1 MFNQAIIL
9 LLNSHHLLFKKEQSK
24 GRDNFLTSPIPILP
38 GTDSLELKTHF
49 LKDERE
55 SQMHFCVRNVHF
67 QNYPDGGDNYDHND
81 DVGDDNND
89 LIFLE

>member
-1 MFNQAIIL
+1 MR
-9 LLNSHHLLFKKEQSK
+9 
-24 GRDNFLTSPIPILP
+24 GRDNFLSSLIPILP
-38 GTDSLELKTHF
+38 GTDSFELKTHF

-67 QNYPDGGDNYDHND
+67 QNFPDGGDNYDHND

-89 LIFLE
+89 LFYLEWDCF